1 MLKVSYKNI
10 RTDVSFVSLVDF
22 EQVNFT
28 WGAVIEIFNNSIFAF
43 P

>member
-1 MLKVSYKNI
+1 MFKVSYKNI
-10 RTDVSFVSLVDF
+10 RTDVNIVSLVDF

-28 WGAVIEIFNNSIFAF
+28 WGAVIEIFNNCIFAF

>member
-10 RTDVSFVSLVDF
+10 RTDVSIVSLVDF

-28 WGAVIEIFNNSIFAF
+28 WGAVIEIFNKSIFAF